1 MYQSLSVR
9 TYGKNQTPV
18 KIKKVRYILL
28 YQTNAFIMAG
38 VTGIEP
44 ALTVLETAVL
54 PLYDTPRE
62 GKLNRLCNLIN

>member
-1 MYQSLSVR
+1 MYQSSNIR
-9 TYGKNQTPV
+9 IYGKNQTIV
-18 KIKKVRYILL
+18 KIKKVRHILL
-28 YQTNAFIMAG
+28 YQTNAFLMAG